1 MRFYVYTHEFAS
13 GPNKG
18 RPFYVGKGSG
28 RRAWSKSTRSKYWQ
42 SVAGKY
48 GFAVRLIDSEIS
60 ESQAFELEKF
70 LIETIGRNALCN
82 FTDGGEGMANPAP
95 AVRANL
101 RASHLGNRHT
111 KATKLKIAKAA
122 KGKRLSAE
130 HKERLRL
137 SRVGATTSDETRA
150 LISKSRMGKSPSLET
165 RAKSGMPVK
174 CSNGMTFLS
183 VGLAVDWLIASGK
196 IKAQT
201 MPITKSC
208 SGLRKTAYGFSW
220 EFVPK

>member
-70 LIETIGRNALCN
+70 LIEMIGRKILCN
-82 FTDGGEGMANPAP
+82 FTDGGEGMANPSP
-95 AVRANL
+95 AVRVKL
-101 RASHLGNRHT
+101 RASHLGNRHSE
-111 KATKLKIAKAA
+111 ATKLKIAKAA
-122 KGKRLSAE
+122 KGGRLSTE
-130 HKERLRL
+130 HRESLRL
-137 SRVGATTSDETRA
+137 LRVGATASAETRA
-150 LISKSRMGKSPSLET
+150 LISKSRIGKSPSLET
-165 RAKSGMPVK
+165 RAKRGMPVK
-174 CSNGMTFLS
+174 CSNGMVFLS
-183 VGLAVDWLIASGK
+183 VGLAVDWLIAAGK

-201 MPITKSC
+201 TPITKAC
-208 SGLRKTAYGFSW
+208 YGLRKTAYGFSW
-220 EFVPK
+220 EFLSK